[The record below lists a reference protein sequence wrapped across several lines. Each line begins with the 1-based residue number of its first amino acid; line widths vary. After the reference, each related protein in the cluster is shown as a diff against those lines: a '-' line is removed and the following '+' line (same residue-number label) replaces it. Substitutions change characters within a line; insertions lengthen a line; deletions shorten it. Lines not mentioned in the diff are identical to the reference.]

1 MGKKM
6 SSPSLTESQFI
17 RICRLINDSLHP
29 FTVSENLSFSKQEE
43 KNLLLILSQVSN
55 EIRRL
60 IPSAHISSPLNPN
73 SQNPHCLS
81 KSISHLIPLL
91 TLESLYVQHL
101 AGNVLVTFSEFL
113 ASSVKTW
120 EFFIHSLSICL
131 ELSISNISSCSFE
144 PSITGAG
151 GSGSDLLNLV
161 GLFKSKLK
169 NTSLFTVAG
178 IIRTLRNILKFLKEE
193 CDDELVLVLLN
204 SISFFIS
211 NVPWDSMDEIFGGNG
226 GEDDERNTLFLGN
239 FIQLLSSFVDQISFV
254 EGLDDSLDKN
264 VILSKIINLVPKLLY
279 WCLRKEG
286 KCVNTCISRYFSHKL
301 LVCECRCFAA
311 NQSCF
316 TFTYKQSNLI
326 DLSILQVLMIRLSL
340 QIPLDF
346 LVLVSWLQLL
356 HRYFE
361 DLLYQPLTDVMNQ
374 DDSLEDSPFML
385 SNFDGEVHSMHS
397 RHLQRQA
404 IFLFLRCS
412 FSLINLGKATRKH
425 YSSATVKSSID
436 VDAISEHSCYG
447 REKGL
452 LELYAWLSGHVLVD
466 KLVAHE
472 MYREKSINFSF
483 SLLKLYTH
491 EDDILFKFLLELL
504 SLQACEE
511 QQFHKERLAPQD
523 EMEDVLFHV
532 SYIFNPICLFHLFL
546 AELHYDHQVLLDYLI
561 SKDTGISCAEYLLRC
576 LRIVCDSWQTFME
589 FSVYGKL
596 SNQLSSKRR
605 KILSESSNFKIEP
618 SSGPVKTIPLS
629 LEKKFNGN
637 LEYRHTKQMYE
648 LAKGCLL
655 SLKKSVE
662 NLHLKNLFPYNPE
675 VLLKRLERFQELCF
689 KQ

>member
-55 EIRRL
+55 ETRRL
-60 IPSAHISSPLNPN
+60 IPSADTSSPLNPN
-73 SQNPHCLS
+73 SQNHHCLS

-91 TLESLYVQHL
+91 NLESLYIQHL

-161 GLFKSKLK
+161 GLFKPKLK

-226 GEDDERNTLFLGN
+226 GEDDERNALFLGN
-239 FIQLLSSFVDQISFV
+239 FIQLLSSFLDQISFA
-254 EGLDDSLDKN
+254 EGLDNSLDKN

-279 WCLRKEG
+279 WSLRKEG

-301 LVCECRCFAA
+301 L
-311 NQSCF
+311 
-316 TFTYKQSNLI
+316 
-326 DLSILQVLMIRLSL
+326 VLMIRLSL

-356 HRYFE
+356 HSYFE

-374 DDSLEDSPFML
+374 DDYLEDSPFML

-436 VDAISEHSCYG
+436 VDAISEQSCG

-452 LELYAWLSGHVLVD
+452 LEIYAWLSGHVVVD

-504 SLQACEE
+504 SLQACKE
-511 QQFHKERLAPQD
+511 QKFHKEKLAPQD

-532 SYIFNPICLFHLFL
+532 SYIFNPIRLFHLFL

-637 LEYRHTKQMYE
+637 LEYRHMKQMYE

-689 KQ
+689 KH

>member
-55 EIRRL
+55 ETRRL
-60 IPSAHISSPLNPN
+60 IPSADTSSPLNPN
-73 SQNPHCLS
+73 SQNHHCLS

-91 TLESLYVQHL
+91 NLESLYIQHL

-161 GLFKSKLK
+161 GLFKPKLK

-226 GEDDERNTLFLGN
+226 GEDDERNALFLGN
-239 FIQLLSSFVDQISFV
+239 FIQLLSSFVDQISFA
-254 EGLDDSLDKN
+254 EGLDNSLDKN

-279 WCLRKEG
+279 WSLRKEG

-301 LVCECRCFAA
+301 L
-311 NQSCF
+311 
-316 TFTYKQSNLI
+316 
-326 DLSILQVLMIRLSL
+326 VLMIRLSL

-356 HRYFE
+356 HSYFE

-374 DDSLEDSPFML
+374 DDYLEDSPFML

-436 VDAISEHSCYG
+436 VDAISEQSCG

-452 LELYAWLSGHVLVD
+452 LEIYAWLSGHVVVD

-491 EDDILFKFLLELL
+491 EDNILFKFLLELL
-504 SLQACEE
+504 SLQACKE
-511 QQFHKERLAPQD
+511 QKFHKERLAPQD

-532 SYIFNPICLFHLFL
+532 SYIFNPIRLFHLFL

-637 LEYRHTKQMYE
+637 LEYRHMKQMYE

-689 KQ
+689 KH

>member
-55 EIRRL
+55 ETRRL
-60 IPSAHISSPLNPN
+60 IPSADTSSPLNPN
-73 SQNPHCLS
+73 SQNHHCLS

-91 TLESLYVQHL
+91 NLESLYIQHL

-161 GLFKSKLK
+161 GLFKPKLK

-226 GEDDERNTLFLGN
+226 GEDDERNALFLGN
-239 FIQLLSSFVDQISFV
+239 FIQLLSSFVDQISFA

-279 WCLRKEG
+279 WSLRKEG

-301 LVCECRCFAA
+301 L
-311 NQSCF
+311 
-316 TFTYKQSNLI
+316 
-326 DLSILQVLMIRLSL
+326 VLMIRLSL

-356 HRYFE
+356 HSYFE

-374 DDSLEDSPFML
+374 DDYLEDSPFML

-436 VDAISEHSCYG
+436 VDAISEQSCG

-452 LELYAWLSGHVLVD
+452 LEIYAWLSGHVVVD

-511 QQFHKERLAPQD
+511 QKFHKERLAPQD

-532 SYIFNPICLFHLFL
+532 SYIFNPIRLFHLFL

-637 LEYRHTKQMYE
+637 LEYRHMKQMYE

>member
-60 IPSAHISSPLNPN
+60 IPSADTSSPLNPN
-73 SQNPHCLS
+73 SQNHHCLS

-91 TLESLYVQHL
+91 TLESLYIQHL

-144 PSITGAG
+144 PSITEAG

-239 FIQLLSSFVDQISFV
+239 FIQLLSSFVDQISFA

-301 LVCECRCFAA
+301 L
-311 NQSCF
+311 
-316 TFTYKQSNLI
+316 
-326 DLSILQVLMIRLSL
+326 VLMIRLSL

-436 VDAISEHSCYG
+436 VDAISEQSCYG

-532 SYIFNPICLFHLFL
+532 SYIFNPIRLFHLFL
-546 AELHYDHQVLLDYLI
+546 AEASLLHPNLAISTPGSNFLHYDHQVLLDYLI

-605 KILSESSNFKIEP
+605 KILSESSNFKIEL
-618 SSGPVKTIPLS
+618 SSRPVKMIPLS

>member
-55 EIRRL
+55 ETRRL
-60 IPSAHISSPLNPN
+60 IPSADTSSPLNPN
-73 SQNPHCLS
+73 SQNHHCLS

-91 TLESLYVQHL
+91 NLESLYIQHL

-161 GLFKSKLK
+161 GLFKPKLK

-226 GEDDERNTLFLGN
+226 GEDDERNALFLGN
-239 FIQLLSSFVDQISFV
+239 FIQLLSSFVDQISFA
-254 EGLDDSLDKN
+254 EGLDNSLDKN

-279 WCLRKEG
+279 WSLRKEG

-301 LVCECRCFAA
+301 L
-311 NQSCF
+311 
-316 TFTYKQSNLI
+316 
-326 DLSILQVLMIRLSL
+326 VLMIRLSL

-356 HRYFE
+356 HSYFE

-374 DDSLEDSPFML
+374 DDYLEDSPFML

-436 VDAISEHSCYG
+436 VDAISEQSCG

-452 LELYAWLSGHVLVD
+452 LEIYAWLSGHVVVD

-511 QQFHKERLAPQD
+511 QKFHKERLAPQD

-532 SYIFNPICLFHLFL
+532 SYIFNPIRLFHLFL

-576 LRIVCDSWQTFME
+576 FRIVCDSWQTFME

-637 LEYRHTKQMYE
+637 LEYRHMKQMYE

-689 KQ
+689 KH

>member
-1 MGKKM
+1 M

-43 KNLLLILSQVSN
+43 KNLLLILSQ
-55 EIRRL
+55 
-60 IPSAHISSPLNPN
+60 
-73 SQNPHCLS
+73 
-81 KSISHLIPLL
+81 IPLL
-91 TLESLYVQHL
+91 NLESLYIQHL

-161 GLFKSKLK
+161 GLFKPKLK

-226 GEDDERNTLFLGN
+226 GEDDERNALFLGN
-239 FIQLLSSFVDQISFV
+239 FIQLLSSFVDQISFA

-279 WCLRKEG
+279 WSLRKEG
-286 KCVNTCISRYFSHKL
+286 KRVNTCISRYFSHKL
-301 LVCECRCFAA
+301 L
-311 NQSCF
+311 
-316 TFTYKQSNLI
+316 
-326 DLSILQVLMIRLSL
+326 VLMIRLSL

-356 HRYFE
+356 HSYFE

-425 YSSATVKSSID
+425 YSNATVKSSID
-436 VDAISEHSCYG
+436 VDAISEQSCG

-452 LELYAWLSGHVLVD
+452 LELYAWLSGHVVVD

-491 EDDILFKFLLELL
+491 
-504 SLQACEE
+504 
-511 QQFHKERLAPQD
+511 
-523 EMEDVLFHV
+523 
-532 SYIFNPICLFHLFL
+532 
-546 AELHYDHQVLLDYLI
+546 ELHYDHQVLLDYLI

-618 SSGPVKTIPLS
+618 SSGPVKTFPLS

-637 LEYRHTKQMYE
+637 LEYRHMKQMYE

-675 VLLKRLERFQELCF
+675 VLLK
-689 KQ
+689 

>member
-1 MGKKM
+1 M

-55 EIRRL
+55 ETRRL
-60 IPSAHISSPLNPN
+60 IPSADTSSPLNPN
-73 SQNPHCLS
+73 SQNHHCLS

-91 TLESLYVQHL
+91 NLESLYIQHL

-161 GLFKSKLK
+161 GLFKPKLK

-226 GEDDERNTLFLGN
+226 GEDDERNALFLGN
-239 FIQLLSSFVDQISFV
+239 FIQLLSSFVDQISFA
-254 EGLDDSLDKN
+254 EGLDNSLDKN

-279 WCLRKEG
+279 WSLRKEG

-301 LVCECRCFAA
+301 L
-311 NQSCF
+311 
-316 TFTYKQSNLI
+316 
-326 DLSILQVLMIRLSL
+326 VLMIRLSL

-356 HRYFE
+356 HSYFE

-374 DDSLEDSPFML
+374 DDYLEDSPFML

-436 VDAISEHSCYG
+436 VDAISEQSCG

-452 LELYAWLSGHVLVD
+452 LEIYAWLSGHVVVD

-511 QQFHKERLAPQD
+511 QKFHKERLAPQD

-532 SYIFNPICLFHLFL
+532 SYIFNPIRLFHLFL

-576 LRIVCDSWQTFME
+576 FRIVCDSWQTFME

-637 LEYRHTKQMYE
+637 LEYRHMKQMYE

-689 KQ
+689 KH

>member
-1 MGKKM
+1 M

-193 CDDELVLVLLN
+193 CDDELVLVLLS

-239 FIQLLSSFVDQISFV
+239 FIQLLSSFVDQISFA

-301 LVCECRCFAA
+301 L
-311 NQSCF
+311 
-316 TFTYKQSNLI
+316 
-326 DLSILQVLMIRLSL
+326 
-340 QIPLDF
+340 
-346 LVLVSWLQLL
+346 LL

-523 EMEDVLFHV
+523 EMED
-532 SYIFNPICLFHLFL
+532 
-546 AELHYDHQVLLDYLI
+546 LHYDHQVLLDYLI